1 MDKHAVIATLRAHRA
16 ELERLGVRHAAL
28 FGSVARD
35 EAGPDSDI
43 DIAVDLGPG
52 AATNMFAY
60 AGLKRQVAELFAG
73 PVDVV
78 DRAALKPAFRNSVDA
93 DLIYAF

>member
-1 MDKHAVIATLRAHRA
+1 MDKHTVIATLRAHRA
-16 ELERLGVRHAAL
+16 ELERLGVRPAAL

-60 AGLKRQVAELFAG
+60 AGLKRQVAELFSG

-78 DRAALKPAFRNSVDA
+78 YRAALKPAFRKSVDT